1 MIGLEEKNKIVT
13 GYHGIKEQLKQY
25 YREAKEFMH
34 EFDCFYYNFE
44 EKCIEKLMSEA
55 ADHINMIMQLV
66 EYYGGT
72 EEEVLSYRHRKMS
85 REVKRVNKAIE
96 TGCYVKE

>member
-1 MIGLEEKNKIVT
+1 MIGLEEKNKLVT
-13 GYHGIKEQLKQY
+13 GYHGIRKQLKHY
-25 YREAKEFMH
+25 HEEAKEFMH
-34 EFDCFYYNFE
+34 EFDNFYYDYK

-55 ADHINMIMQLV
+55 ADHINMIIQLV

-72 EEEVLSYRHRKMS
+72 EEEVLSYRVQKMS

-96 TGCYVKE
+96 TGIYEK